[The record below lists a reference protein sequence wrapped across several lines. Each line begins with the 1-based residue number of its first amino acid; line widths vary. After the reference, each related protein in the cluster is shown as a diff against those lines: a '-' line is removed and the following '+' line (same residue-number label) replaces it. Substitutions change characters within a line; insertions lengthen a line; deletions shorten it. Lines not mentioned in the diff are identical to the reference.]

1 MLEQVTIADFQPHLN
16 QIISI
21 RFAPEASH
29 PAQLTR
35 VTPWS
40 HGSDKYRQP
49 FTLEFETD
57 LKEVYY
63 LQGSFILVHPVIG
76 ELTLFMVPIGLGSN
90 GMRYEAVF
98 S

>member
-1 MLEQVTIADFQPHLN
+1 MLEQISIADFQPHLN
-16 QIISI
+16 ETFSI
-21 RFAPEASH
+21 RFTPEATH

-63 LQGSFILVHPVIG
+63 LQGSFTLVHPTAG
-76 ELTLFMVPIGLGSN
+76 ELFLFMVPIGLGSN